1 MLGGTKLSI
10 RDLMGVSAKE
20 RKIERVK
27 CIEKRAKRE
36 SSAYI
41 SESSV
46 LLLVHR
52 SNKVREQKFS
62 VYFSE

>member
-36 SSAYI
+36 S
-41 SESSV
+41 
-46 LLLVHR
+46 LLHILVR
-52 SNKVREQKFS
+52 A
-62 VYFSE
+62 VYFS